1 MVTVVRQCVGDSERG
16 IRGREGGGHC
26 SLENLTSWPSASK
39 RERERERGGGGGGG
53 EERKETYCS
62 LERLTSWPSA
72 RLHRALISCADTL

>member
-53 EERKETYCS
+53 GGEEGNLLFFGEVDF
-62 LERLTSWPSA
+62 LA
-72 RLHRALISCADTL
+72 